1 MTTDNDK
8 KDKNFD
14 DNDETIVP
22 KNKPVGYNQ
31 IVDALFGPPNYL
43 RRSEMSNMPVGNK
56 AFQMAIVMTRQRV
69 QAALIKGEDYDVM
82 ELLLDCFAIVKRA
95 EKGWLGEKAVEM
107 KALESEKD
115 NQIIKQMSS
124 EG

>member
-1 MTTDNDK
+1 MVEEDK
-8 KDKNFD
+8 KFND
-14 DNDETIVP
+14 DDEPIVP
-22 KNKPVGYNQ
+22 KQQKVGYNQ
-31 IVDALFGPPNYL
+31 IVDSVFAPDGYL
-43 RRSEMSNMPVGNK
+43 KRSEMSIMPVGNK

-69 QAALIKGEDYDVM
+69 QAALIRGQDYDVM

-115 NQIIKQMSS
+115 SQIIHQMSS

>member
-1 MTTDNDK
+1 MTTENKFTDND
-8 KDKNFD
+8 
-14 DNDETIVP
+14 EPVIP
-22 KNKPVGYNQ
+22 KQKPVGYNQ
-31 IVDALFGPPNYL
+31 IVDSVFDPKDYL
-43 RRSEMSNMPVGNK
+43 KRSEMSIMPVGNK

-69 QAALIKGEDYDVM
+69 QAKLVKGEDYDVM

-115 NQIIKQMSS
+115 SQIIHQMSS

>member
-1 MTTDNDK
+1 MAEEEKTFTDE
-8 KDKNFD
+8 D
-14 DNDETIVP
+14 DPIIP
-22 KNKPVGYNQ
+22 KEKPRGYNQ
-31 IVDALFGPPNYL
+31 IVDALFGPSNYL
-43 RRSEMSNMPVGNK
+43 RRSEMSNMPIGNK

-69 QAALIKGEDYDVM
+69 QAALIKGQDYDVM

-115 NQIIKQMSS
+115 SQVIHQMSS

>member
-8 KDKNFD
+8 KFT
-14 DNDETIVP
+14 DEDEPIIP
-22 KNKPVGYNQ
+22 KQKPVGYNK
-31 IVDALFGPPNYL
+31 IVDSVFDPIGYL
-43 RRSEMSNMPVGNK
+43 NRCEMSIMPLGNK
-56 AFQMAIVMTRQRV
+56 AYKMAKVIARQRV
-69 QAALIKGEDYDVM
+69 RAAIIKGEDYDVV
-82 ELLLDCFAIVKRA
+82 ELLLDSYAIVKRA

-115 NQIIKQMSS
+115 SQIIHQMSS

>member
-1 MTTDNDK
+1 MTTDNEK
-8 KDKNFD
+8 QFND
-14 DNDETIVP
+14 DDEPIVP
-22 KNKPVGYNQ
+22 KQQKVGYNQ

-69 QAALIKGEDYDVM
+69 QAALIKGQDYDVM
-82 ELLLDCFAIVKRA
+82 ELLLDCFAIVRRA

-107 KALESEKD
+107 KALETDKES
-115 NQIIKQMSS
+115 QVIHQMSS

>member
-1 MTTDNDK
+1 MEEENKEFNDK
-8 KDKNFD
+8 DDKV
-14 DNDETIVP
+14 EP
-22 KNKPVGYNQ
+22 KQQKVGYNQ
-31 IVDALFGPPNYL
+31 IVDSVFDPKDYL
-43 RRSEMSNMPVGNK
+43 KRSEMSNMPVGNK

-82 ELLLDCFAIVKRA
+82 ELLLDCFAIVRRA

-115 NQIIKQMSS
+115 NQIIHSMSG
-124 EG
+124 E

>member
-1 MTTDNDK
+1 MEEEHK
-8 KDKNFD
+8 EFD
-14 DNDETIVP
+14 DKDDEVKP
-22 KNKPVGYNQ
+22 KQQKVGYNQ
-31 IVDALFGPPNYL
+31 IVDSLFGPDGYL
-43 RRSEMSNMPVGNK
+43 RRSEMSIMPSGNK

-82 ELLLDCFAIVKRA
+82 ELLLDSYAIVKRA

-115 NQIIKQMSS
+115 NQIIHNMS
-124 EG
+124 GD

>member
-1 MTTDNDK
+1 MAEEF
-8 KDKNFD
+8 KDEEEKSP
-14 DNDETIVP
+14 P
-22 KNKPVGYNQ
+22 KPPKVGYHQ
-31 IVDALFGPPNYL
+31 IVDSLFGPKNYL
-43 RRSEMSNMPVGNK
+43 RRSEMSIMPVGNK

-69 QAALIKGEDYDVM
+69 QAHLVKGEDYDVM

-115 NQIIKQMSS
+115 NQIIHSMSG
-124 EG
+124 E

>member
-1 MTTDNDK
+1 MTTDNEKQFTDDDK
-8 KDKNFD
+8 P
-14 DNDETIVP
+14 IIP
-22 KNKPVGYNQ
+22 KEKPVGYNQ
-31 IVDALFGPPNYL
+31 IVDSLFGPLNYL
-43 RRSEMSNMPVGNK
+43 RRSEMSIMPSGNK

-69 QAALIKGEDYDVM
+69 QSALIKGEDYDVI
-82 ELLLDCFAIVKRA
+82 ELLLDCYAVVRRG

-115 NQIIKQMSS
+115 SQIIHQMSS

>member
-1 MTTDNDK
+1 MVEE
-8 KDKNFD
+8 FD
-14 DNDETIVP
+14 DKDDIVKP
-22 KNKPVGYNQ
+22 KQPKVGYNQ
-31 IVDALFGPPNYL
+31 IVDALFGPEGYL
-43 RRSEMSNMPVGNK
+43 RRSEMSNMPSGNK

-82 ELLLDCFAIVKRA
+82 ELLLDSYAIVKRA

-115 NQIIKQMSS
+115 NQIIHNMS
-124 EG
+124 GD

>member
-8 KDKNFD
+8 QFND
-14 DNDETIVP
+14 DDAPITP
-22 KNKPVGYNQ
+22 KQTKVGYNQ
-31 IVDALFGPPNYL
+31 IVDSLFGPPNYL
-43 RRSEMSNMPVGNK
+43 RRSEMSIMPSGNK
-56 AFQMAIVMTRQRV
+56 AYKMAKVMARQRV
-69 QAALIKGEDYDVM
+69 RAAIIKGEDYDVV
-82 ELLLDCFAIVKRA
+82 ELLLDSYAIVKRA

-115 NQIIKQMSS
+115 SQVIHQMSS

>member
-8 KDKNFD
+8 KFTDED
-14 DNDETIVP
+14 DPIIP
-22 KNKPVGYNQ
+22 KEKPKGYNQ
-31 IVDALFGPPNYL
+31 IVDSVFDPKNYL

-115 NQIIKQMSS
+115 SQIIHQMSS

>member
-8 KDKNFD
+8 QFND
-14 DNDETIVP
+14 DDEPIIP
-22 KNKPVGYNQ
+22 KEKTKGYNL
-31 IVDALFGPPNYL
+31 IVDALFGTLDYL
-43 RRSEMSNMPVGNK
+43 SRSEMSIMPSGNK
-56 AFQMAIVMTRQRV
+56 AFQWAIVVTRQRV
-69 QAALIKGEDYDVM
+69 QKALVNGEDYDVV
-82 ELLLDCFAIVKRA
+82 ELLIDSFARVKRA

-115 NQIIKQMSS
+115 SQIIHQMSS